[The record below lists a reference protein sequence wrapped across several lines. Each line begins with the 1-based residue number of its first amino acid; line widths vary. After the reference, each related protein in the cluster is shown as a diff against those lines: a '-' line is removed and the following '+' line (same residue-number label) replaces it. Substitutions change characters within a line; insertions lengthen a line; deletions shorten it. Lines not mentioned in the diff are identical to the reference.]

1 MFNTISHMKML
12 IKISQ
17 CKLKPHIRMS
27 KIKNICNDNSNDNK
41 MQRNYSYI
49 ADEKV
54 KYQRHSGKE
63 LGGFFKKSKNKLTL

>member
-54 KYQRHSGKE
+54 KY
-63 LGGFFKKSKNKLTL
+63 